1 MWQGAVESDLFA
13 ISHEAGL
20 RELEN
25 AFRRCEERAGRP
37 ATNLEVCE
45 ELGITLAEFYRL
57 LERYRG
63 LSLGRFEEI
72 ASADA
77 EDGGGLVKYVP
88 HAHDDEI
95 YYLYSKS
102 ELRDALS
109 RAFDA
114 LPKNEQL
121 VVSLL
126 YHHRL
131 KTAEIAGIVGFSEA
145 RVAQIHTTAM
155 LRMRPKLLAL
165 DPGRSP
171 QPLASAH
178 AAPAV

>member
-1 MWQGAVESDLFA
+1 MDQGAVESDLFA
-13 ISHEAGL
+13 TSYEAGV

-25 AFRRCEERAGRP
+25 AFRDCEERTGRP

-45 ELGITLAEFYRL
+45 ELGISLNELYRL

-72 ASADA
+72 GSGDA
-77 EDGGGLVKYVP
+77 GEGGGLIRYVP
-88 HAHDDEI
+88 NGHDHGA
-95 YYLYSKS
+95 YFFCSKC
-102 ELRDALS
+102 ELRAALS

-131 KTAEIAGIVGFSEA
+131 TTAEIAGVVGFPEA

-155 LRMRPKLLAL
+155 LRMRPKLLAQAS
-165 DPGRSP
+165 RSEAVA
-171 QPLASAH
+171 QPCADAV
-178 AAPAV
+178 PAV

>member
-13 ISHEAGL
+13 NSYEAGV

-25 AFRRCEERAGRP
+25 AFRQCEERARRP

-72 ASADA
+72 DPA
-77 EDGGGLVKYVP
+77 EAENGSGLVKYVP
-88 HAHDDEI
+88 HANDGEI
-95 YYLYSKS
+95 YYLFSKS
-102 ELRDALS
+102 ELREALS

-121 VVSLL
+121 VVSLR

-131 KTAEIAGIVGFSEA
+131 KTAEIAGVVGFSET
-145 RVAQIHTTAM
+145 RVVQIHTTAM
-155 LRMRPKLLAL
+155 LRMRPKLLAAASRCEAL
-165 DPGRSP
+165 P
-171 QPLASAH
+171 QPPAH
-178 AAPAV
+178 AVPAV